1 MSRQGELLF
10 PLTAA
15 SEARLVE
22 PQLRYCNQH
31 SSFSDI
37 NIVVSVCR
45 APWDYYIWPPLPSD
59 LPFQLSFYQHWLE
72 RGGGVDSAGDKD
84 MPARLSWQSPCQLG
98 TNIKLDNWTR
108 CSQWELQELTTLHWV
123 GNSIVCWS
131 FRGRGRVVTFLHHK
145 VPVYF

>member
-37 NIVVSVCR
+37 NIVLSVCR
-45 APWDYYIWPPLPSD
+45 QTGIAISDQLSPSD
-59 LPFQLSFYQHWLE
+59 LTFQLSFYHDCWGL
-72 RGGGVDSAGDKD
+72 GVVGGVDSIEDKG
-84 MPARLSWQSPCQLG
+84 MPARLS
-98 TNIKLDNWTR
+98 
-108 CSQWELQELTTLHWV
+108 
-123 GNSIVCWS
+123 
-131 FRGRGRVVTFLHHK
+131 
-145 VPVYF
+145 